1 MFQQSILDSLANVG
15 FQGLNWS
22 GLANLGQDQISQMF
36 AQHYDLD
43 QQDIPS
49 SLFQKITPEMLQSAS
64 YSTYSPQIEAQ
75 GQSML
80 PDLYKNLGGQSA
92 TQAAGGFAGSGGFR
106 KQQAGA
112 RDVYGKSLTDTL
124 TNVRQQQSRGIG
136 GISDLISQWHEAAQ
150 KIKGLQ

>member
-15 FQGLNWS
+15 FQGLNWT
-22 GLANLGQDQISQMF
+22 GLANLGQDEISQMF
-36 AQHYDLD
+36 ASHYDLNPE
-43 QQDIPS
+43 DIPS

-64 YSTYSPQIEAQ
+64 YSTYAPQIEAQ

-80 PDLYKNLGGQSA
+80 PDLYKSVGGQQAS
-92 TQAAGGFAGSGGFR
+92 QAAGGFAGSSGFQA
-106 KQQAGA
+106 QQRGA

-124 TNVRQQQSRGIG
+124 TNVQQQQSRGIG

-150 KIKGLQ
+150 KIKGY

>member
-15 FQGLNWS
+15 FQGLNWA
-22 GLANLGQDQISQMF
+22 GLGNLNQDEISQIF
-36 AQHYDLD
+36 ASHYDLNPE
-43 QQDIPS
+43 DIPS

-64 YSTYSPQIEAQ
+64 YSTYSPQIQAQ

-80 PDLYKNLGGQSA
+80 PQLYEQLGGQVA
-92 TQAAGGFAGSGGFR
+92 KQAAGGFAGSGSFG
-106 KQQAGA
+106 KQQSSA

-124 TNVRQQQSRGIG
+124 TNVQQQQSRGIG

-150 KIKGLQ
+150 RIKGLQ